1 MLYVSCSTELVVL
14 VVLIDCSLIMM
25 EVETFDKAAHA
36 KELHREEDVV
46 DDVE

>member
-1 MLYVSCSTELVVL
+1 MVAERLPECSV
-14 VVLIDCSLIMM
+14 VVLIDCSLIRM

-36 KELHREEDVV
+36 KELHREEDKV

>member
-1 MLYVSCSTELVVL
+1 MVAERLPECC
-14 VVLIDCSLIMM
+14 VVLIDCSLIRM

-36 KELHREEDVV
+36 KELHREEDIV